1 MRGGRH
7 RCAGGAGWRAARAA
21 VAAVIVAWAP
31 AGCGLPLGGHGRQA
45 AAGATGA
52 TPPPARLSPPARGSA
67 DAPPAR
73 PSSGSPAPGP
83 PAGSPAARLRATVA
97 RAQRTHEIPT
107 PAPAD
112 KALGGWHSPVQAV
125 QVFAQWYINWTAATV
140 ATRLHVLAQAAIG
153 QARSAMTLAAGQV
166 GHDSSVALG
175 GIANSGTVEAIAP
188 VTGQDNVYAV
198 VTRERTTATNT
209 KAYQGL
215 RPAWH
220 VTLATVTKVFGHLW
234 TISGWQPEN

>member
-1 MRGGRH
+1 VRSGQDRRDGV
-7 RCAGGAGWRAARAA
+7 AAWRAALVLAAA
-21 VAAVIVAWAP
+21 VVVAAAM
-31 AGCGLPLGGHGRQA
+31 AGCGLPLGGHGRH
-45 AAGATGA
+45 AGAASVGGTTQIGVVA
-52 TPPPARLSPPARGSA
+52 SPT
-67 DAPPAR
+67 
-73 PSSGSPAPGP
+73 
-83 PAGSPAARLRATVA
+83 ARLRATVA
-97 RAQRTHEIPT
+97 QAQRTHEIPT

-112 KALGGWHSPVQAV
+112 KAPGGWRSPVQAV
-125 QVFAQWYINWTAATV
+125 QVFAQWYVNWTADTV
-140 ATRLHVLAQAAIG
+140 ATHLHVLAQVAIG

-166 GHDSSVALG
+166 GHDSTIALG

-188 VTGQDNVYAV
+188 VTGERNVYAV

-220 VTLATVTKVFGHLW
+220 VTLATVTKVFARLW